1 MWDCHRGF
9 GPGFDP
15 EGMAHVAIPFRVY
28 KEAGNSI
35 ERGARINDRIRA
47 REVRLIG
54 ANGEQLGVMPIAEAM
69 AKAEEA
75 NLDLV
80 EVAPTAAP
88 PVCRIIDYGK
98 YKYEQAKREREAH
111 KKSKTSELKGMR
123 LGPKIGE
130 HDLQVKTRTVSGFL
144 KDGDKVRVSM
154 WFRGREMAHPH
165 VGEQILRRMA
175 LQLADVAVVERH
187 PLMEGRNMIMIL
199 APKKN

>member
-1 MWDCHRGF
+1 M
-9 GPGFDP
+9 
-15 EGMAHVAIPFRVY
+15 VAVD
-28 KEAGNSI
+28 A
-35 ERGARINDRIRA
+35 
-47 REVRLIG
+47 L
-54 ANGEQLGVMPIAEAM
+54 

-80 EVAPTAAP
+80 EVAPNANP
-88 PVCRIIDYGK
+88 PVCRIMDYGK

-111 KKSKTSELKGMR
+111 KKSKASELKGMR
-123 LGPKIGE
+123 LSPKIGE
-130 HDLQVKTRTVSGFL
+130 HDLQVKTRAVSGFL

-154 WFRGREMAHPH
+154 WFRGREMAHPQ

-175 LQLADVAVVERH
+175 QQLADVGIVERH

>member
-1 MWDCHRGF
+1 M
-9 GPGFDP
+9 
-15 EGMAHVAIPFRVY
+15 
-28 KEAGNSI
+28 
-35 ERGARINDRIRA
+35 
-47 REVRLIG
+47 IG
-54 ANGEQLGVMPIAEAM
+54 TNGEQLGVMLAGDAL

-80 EVAPTAAP
+80 EVAPNANP
-88 PVCRIIDYGK
+88 PVCRIMDYGK

-111 KKSKTSELKGMR
+111 KKSKASELKGMR
-123 LGPKIGE
+123 LSPKIGE
-130 HDLQVKTRTVSGFL
+130 HDLQVKTRAVSGFL

-154 WFRGREMAHPH
+154 WFRGREMAHPQ

-175 LQLADVAVVERH
+175 QQLADVGIVERH